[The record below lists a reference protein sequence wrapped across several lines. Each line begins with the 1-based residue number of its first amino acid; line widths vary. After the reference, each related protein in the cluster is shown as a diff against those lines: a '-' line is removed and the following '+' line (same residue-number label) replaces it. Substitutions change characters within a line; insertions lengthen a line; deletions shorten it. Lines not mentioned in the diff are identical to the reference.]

1 MSEVDATLAERG
13 AIYGDYAGVA
23 LTSQALKSVL
33 HDGASFETRL
43 SAIEQ
48 ESIDMIANK
57 LARIV
62 NGKRH
67 RDSWLDI
74 AGYAMLA
81 AGDEPN
87 VD

>member
-13 AIYGDYAGVA
+13 AIYGDYAAVA
-23 LTSQALKSVL
+23 YTSQAIKNVL
-33 HDGASFETRL
+33 IAGASHDRL
-43 SAIEQ
+43 SNVEL
-48 ESIDMIANK
+48 ESLDMIANK

-67 RDSWLDI
+67 RDNFVDI